1 MGEKNKSIKKKMRID
16 EEEFEN
22 NEFELENLKLEKK
35 KKSYD
40 TPQLNVLTFS

>member
-35 KKSYD
+35 KKI
-40 TPQLNVLTFS
+40 L